1 MREVLSNICE
11 RLQQESG
18 KGKFKWGKAE
28 HRRRSEYL
36 RRVLADKS
44 FEGSLRYAVFHQTTD
59 YDKATIQAIVRAI
72 HEQSA
77 EQPYGA
83 IVYVDG
89 LSRTKEREYK
99 REIRKLG
106 VRVHKVRGVARDE
119 NSAPTRL
126 ADAIA
131 SFVGDVLEGT
141 SDELQTLFAEA
152 THAGMLSEISL

>member
-1 MREVLSNICE
+1 M
-11 RLQQESG
+11 
-18 KGKFKWGKAE
+18 
-28 HRRRSEYL
+28 
-36 RRVLADKS
+36 
-44 FEGSLRYAVFHQTTD
+44 RYAVFHQTTD

-77 EQPYGA
+77 DHSYSA

-106 VRVHKVRGVARDE
+106 VLVHKVRGVARDE
-119 NSAPTRL
+119 NNALTRL

-131 SFVGDVLEGT
+131 GFVRDVLEGAG
-141 SDELQTLFAEA
+141 DELQTLFAEA
-152 THAGMLSEISL
+152 IRTGMLSEIAL